1 MRMGVIC
8 FALVGLST
16 FANMQPAHAQVQER
30 TIRWGHLNNTDHPI
44 SFGVQKFAEVLAAKS
59 GGKLKI
65 REFAASQLGN
75 EMQQQSAVR
84 GGTQEVFSA
93 STTSL
98 AGVIKELGLFDFPFI
113 VSTFDQ
119 AEALAN
125 GAFGQTMIDALP
137 DKDLIGLGYWGL
149 GFRNAT
155 NSSHPIARL
164 EDFAG
169 LKLRVIPNPVYLE
182 TFKALKANPVPM
194 AFGELYTAL
203 ENKTVDGQENP
214 YSVILSNKFYE
225 VQKFVSAT
233 NHTFTQNIII
243 VSKKFWDRLSPEE
256 QKMFRDTFA
265 ETKAYQREQTK
276 LAADKALAELTA
288 KGMQFNEIAPAE
300 YARMQDATKPVIEKF
315 SAEYDPAKVKLFNDE
330 ARPTDAPGSGHG
342 TMDRSLLPRPE
353 GHGCALPCRHG
364 RSGFHQCRIAVR
376 VQLRHRDLGG
386 TLPLAAGLAHLPRCD
401 RRLAT
406 ARSSRGRY
414 AGARAAT
421 ARQTALLRHQLCP
434 DALCGQFVDHR
445 QLEAGCSDLP

>member
-1 MRMGVIC
+1 MVRKIFV
-8 FALVGLST
+8 ALVAGT
-16 FANMQPAHAQVQER
+16 AVFAALPAAAQLQER

-44 SFGVQKFAEVLAAKS
+44 SLGVQKFAEVLAAKS

-65 REFAASQLGN
+65 REFPASQLGN
-75 EMQQQSAVR
+75 ELQQQSAVR

-98 AGVIKELGLFDFPFI
+98 ASVVKELGLFDFPFI

-119 AEALAN
+119 ATALAE
-125 GAFGQTMIDALP
+125 GAFGKAMIAALP
-137 DKDLIGLGYWGL
+137 EKDLIGIGYWGL

-155 NSSHPIARL
+155 NSSRPIAKV
-164 EDFAG
+164 EDFSG

-182 TFKALKANPVPM
+182 TFKAFKANPVPM

-225 VQKFVSAT
+225 VQKYVSAT

-243 VSKKFWDRLSPEE
+243 VSKKFWDGLSADE

-265 ETKAYQREQTK
+265 ETREYQRDQTK

-300 YARMQDATKPVIEKF
+300 YVRMQDATKPVVEKF
-315 SAEYDPAKVKLFNDE
+315 SAEYDPARVKLFTSE
-330 ARPTDAPGSGHG
+330 LAR
-342 TMDRSLLPRPE
+342 
-353 GHGCALPCRHG
+353 
-364 RSGFHQCRIAVR
+364 I
-376 VQLRHRDLGG
+376 
-386 TLPLAAGLAHLPRCD
+386 
-401 RRLAT
+401 
-406 ARSSRGRY
+406 RG
-414 AGARAAT
+414 AK
-421 ARQTALLRHQLCP
+421 
-434 DALCGQFVDHR
+434 
-445 QLEAGCSDLP
+445 

>member
-1 MRMGVIC
+1 MRTRFLCV
-8 FALVGLST
+8 ALVGLGT
-16 FANMQPAHAQVQER
+16 LVTAPANAQVQER

-84 GGTQEVFSA
+84 GGTQEILSA

-98 AGVIKELGLFDFPFI
+98 ASVIKELGLFDFPFI
-113 VSTFDQ
+113 VGTFDQ

-125 GAFGQTMIDALP
+125 GPFGKAMLETLP
-137 DKDLIGLGYWGL
+137 EKDLIGLGYWGL

-155 NSSHPIARL
+155 NSSRPITKV
-164 EDFAG
+164 EDFSG

-214 YSVILSNKFYE
+214 YSVILSNKFFE

-233 NHTFTQNIII
+233 NHTFTQNVII

-256 QKMFRDTFA
+256 QKMLRDSYA
-265 ETKAYQREQTK
+265 ETREYQRDQTK
-276 LAADKALAELTA
+276 MAADKALGELKA

-300 YARMQDATKPVIEKF
+300 YARMQEVTKPVAEKF
-315 SAEYDPAKVKLFNDE
+315 SAEYDAAKVKLFNE
-330 ARPTDAPGSGHG
+330 ELARVRGS
-342 TMDRSLLPRPE
+342 
-353 GHGCALPCRHG
+353 AK
-364 RSGFHQCRIAVR
+364 
-376 VQLRHRDLGG
+376 
-386 TLPLAAGLAHLPRCD
+386 
-401 RRLAT
+401 
-406 ARSSRGRY
+406 
-414 AGARAAT
+414 
-421 ARQTALLRHQLCP
+421 
-434 DALCGQFVDHR
+434 
-445 QLEAGCSDLP
+445 